1 MTNTTTNL
9 RAHQDYG
16 LFGPDS
22 ITWKVFSYPTSFTVG
37 FLRTVVSEMYEPFL
51 LASVD
56 HTEAVMNRPDIR
68 YDRTLQYV
76 STIAFH
82 DSKAI
87 VKAADILFKVHS
99 QIRGKEPLSGL
110 EYDANHPE
118 AQLWIHLTQWH
129 SVLLAYERFGPGPL
143 TEEEDRQYWAECRE
157 AARFQTI
164 DPETVPASREE
175 MRAYYASMRPLLCAT
190 ERTQIIVEH
199 LLQASAS
206 LMQDAPWFLIPARP
220 IFRAVMREATLATLP
235 GWLNKMGG
243 IRRRKVAGV
252 LAALALKSGAALVDR
267 SPRQIKVKIVAFL
280 SPSTASVMSPVLMK
294 LQPENAVTVSAAA
307 AWEQAGK
314 RMPREQYAAFC
325 ETRVAAGERAPK
337 DQGASTLLQFA

>member
-1 MTNTTTNL
+1 MTTTKL
-9 RAHQDYG
+9 TPHLDYG
-16 LFGPDS
+16 LFGPNS
-22 ITWKVFSYPTSFTVG
+22 ITWKVFSYPTSFSVG

-82 DSKAI
+82 DSEAI
-87 VKAADILFKVHS
+87 VKAADVLFKVHCH
-99 QIRGKEPLSGL
+99 IRGREPLSGL

-129 SVLLAYERFGPGPL
+129 SVLLAYERFGPGRL

-157 AARFQTI
+157 AAIFQTI
-164 DPETVPASREE
+164 DPDTVPANREE
-175 MRAYYASMRPLLCAT
+175 MREYYARMRPLLCAT

-206 LMQDAPWFLIPARP
+206 LMNEVPWFVRPARP
-220 IFRAVMREATLATLP
+220 LLRAIMREATLATFP
-235 GWLNKMGG
+235 SWLNRMGG
-243 IRRRKVAGV
+243 IRRNRAAGFMAG
-252 LAALALKSGAALVDR
+252 AALKAAAALVDR
-267 SPRQIKVKIVAFL
+267 SPGTIKVKIVDML
-280 SPSTASVMSPVLMK
+280 SPSTAKVIAPVLLAIK
-294 LQPENAVTVSAAA
+294 PEKPETVTAKT
-307 AWEQAGK
+307 AWEKSGK
-314 RMPREQYAAFC
+314 RVPREQYASFC
-325 ETRVAAGERAPK
+325 ETRERAGERAPK
-337 DQGASTLLQFA
+337 DEGGAKLLQFA